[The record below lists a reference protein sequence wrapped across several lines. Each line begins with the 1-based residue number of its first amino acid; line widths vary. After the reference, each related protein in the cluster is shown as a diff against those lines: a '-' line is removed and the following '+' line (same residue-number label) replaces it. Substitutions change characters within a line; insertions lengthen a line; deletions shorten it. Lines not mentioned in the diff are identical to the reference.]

1 MLEQIPGY
9 VIGLARADGV
19 AELLGIDVAAGAIF
33 PEEDLPAHMRDRGL
47 PLSFFETAAREGRLF
62 VARQEA
68 LEWPVGFAVSMHV
81 DGTSHL
87 YELAVLPDHGR
98 KGLGR
103 ALVEAVV
110 EQSRERGD
118 TSVTLTTF
126 RHLAW
131 NAPFYMK
138 LGFEMLDAE
147 ILGPELAHC
156 LEAEVCR
163 GLDPA
168 KRVAMRLAL
177 KVV

>member
-9 VIGLARADGV
+9 VIGFARADGV

-68 LEWPVGFAVSMHV
+68 LERPVGFAVSMRV

-98 KGLGR
+98 KGLVR

-110 EQSRERGD
+110 KQARERGD
-118 TSVTLTTF
+118 TSVTLPTF
-126 RHLAW
+126 RPLAW

-138 LGFEMLDAE
+138 LGFEMLDGGQ
-147 ILGPELAHC
+147 IGPELMTC
-156 LEAEVCR
+156 LEAETHR

-168 KRVAMRLAL
+168 KRVAMRIVLG
-177 KVV
+177 V